1 MDPEVHLE
9 LIPRPPG
16 HILVGNL
23 LDIDA
28 AHPIENLVKLAREY
42 GPIFELAVPR
52 DLAVVVD
59 RGAHVGEMGWA
70 VIVPAVLV
78 PAHELHAHGSP
89 DLLRHDRR
97 RLGGILVAAVPER
110 AGSLVILHSNLA
122 HRQTEHAR

>member
-59 RGAHVGEMGWA
+59 RGAHVGEMGRA
-70 VIVPAVLV
+70 VIVPAVL
-78 PAHELHAHGSP
+78 PSQRINCTRTGRP
-89 DLLRHDRR
+89 TF
-97 RLGGILVAAVPER
+97 GNMIAA
-110 AGSLVILHSNLA
+110 AWAACS
-122 HRQTEHAR
+122 